1 LREYNVDHA
10 SVADML
16 SRLESIY
23 ALHEEARVRSFLKK
37 NAFLAPLLLQANL
50 KIRDYFDASS
60 KIVLELSVDPENA
73 QYQEL
78 WARIQTHLSPAD
90 ALPILNRFDEE
101 WWARASA
108 ASKNLLNIKLEYV

>member
-1 LREYNVDHA
+1 LRAYNFEHS
-10 SVADML
+10 SVADIL

-23 ALHEEARVRSFLKK
+23 ALREEARVRSFLEK
-37 NAFLAPLLLQANL
+37 NAFLAPLLLRANR

-60 KIVLELSVDPENA
+60 IIVLEVSVDPENA
-73 QYQEL
+73 KFQEL

-90 ALPILNRFDEE
+90 ALQILTRFDEE
-101 WWARASA
+101 WWVQASA